1 MKSISIQ
8 KDIKLNDTQKIDLNP
23 RTNTEDKI
31 TDNTKMNSNNNAQF
45 HRCASTRNGEEG
57 EPNAYRCALCGNDY
71 YGNPYP
77 IGKFDF
83 EGEGTCR
90 RCYNEYV
97 VPCDTNPE
105 RHTPIYSPFGVG
117 MTDGDQRSLLV
128 NERWNYKVKLICPT
142 TDTRPYEKLINK
154 YNKDLE
160 AVATAEGFDVA
171 PNVDLELSDL
181 IGKKIGDL
189 MDILG
194 VRERLPKDIVLT
206 EKNIKCFKKQLT
218 ELKQL
223 RSLKRV
229 AVFIKK

>member
-1 MKSISIQ
+1 
-8 KDIKLNDTQKIDLNP
+8 
-23 RTNTEDKI
+23 
-31 TDNTKMNSNNNAQF
+31 
-45 HRCASTRNGEEG
+45 
-57 EPNAYRCALCGNDY
+57 
-71 YGNPYP
+71 
-77 IGKFDF
+77 
-83 EGEGTCR
+83 
-90 RCYNEYV
+90 
-97 VPCDTNPE
+97 
-105 RHTPIYSPFGVG
+105 

-154 YNKDLE
+154 YNNDLE
-160 AVATAEGFDVA
+160 AVATAEGFNVA

-194 VRERLPKDIVLT
+194 VRERLPKEIVLT

-229 AVFIKK
+229 VVFIKK